1 MEVFHI
7 HHPLRPH
14 QLPAGPVVLA
24 MGFFDGVHRGHQAV
38 INRAKEEATKRQVPL
53 AVLTYDKLPGIIY
66 SAFPQGIH
74 YLTTNERKLE
84 LLASLGVDRVYLVD
98 FTAKLGS
105 LSPQAF
111 VDEYLVPMGAVAV
124 VAGFDH
130 TYGPKDKAT
139 MTRLPEYAAGR
150 FDVIE
155 VPKLSETNEKVSST
169 RIRHLID
176 EGNVEYA
183 NKLLGYLYQTSGI
196 VVHGFARGRT
206 LGFPTANVNWDALER
221 IPAVGVY
228 AVRFYVDG
236 KWYGGMA
243 SVGYNVTFGDDNQK
257 TIEVYLFDFHA
268 NIYGE
273 HVKVEWVKRLR
284 GEVKFSGVDELI
296 AQLKADE
303 QASRKILT
311 L

>member
-7 HHPLRPH
+7 HHPLMPH
-14 QLPAGPVVLA
+14 QLPAGPLVLA

-38 INRAKEEATKRQVPL
+38 INRAKEEAAKRQVPL
-53 AVLTYDKLPGIIY
+53 AILTYDKLPGIVY
-66 SAFPQGIH
+66 STFPKGIH

-84 LLASLGVDRVYLVD
+84 LLKALGVDRVYMVD

-105 LSPQAF
+105 
-111 VDEYLVPMGAVAV
+111 VDGYLVPMGAVAV

-130 TYGPKDKAT
+130 TYGPKDEAT
-139 MTRLPEYAAGR
+139 MAHLPQYAAGR

-155 VPKLSETNEKVSST
+155 VPKLSDTDEKVSST

-176 EGNVEYA
+176 EGKVSHA
-183 NKLLGYLYQTSGI
+183 NELLGYHYQTSGI

-206 LGFPTANVNWDALER
+206 LGFPTANVNWNVLER
-221 IPAVGVY
+221 TPAIGVY

-236 KWYGGMA
+236 QWHGGMA

-273 HVKVEWVKRLR
+273 HVKIEWIKRLR

-303 QASRKILT
+303 QASRKILA